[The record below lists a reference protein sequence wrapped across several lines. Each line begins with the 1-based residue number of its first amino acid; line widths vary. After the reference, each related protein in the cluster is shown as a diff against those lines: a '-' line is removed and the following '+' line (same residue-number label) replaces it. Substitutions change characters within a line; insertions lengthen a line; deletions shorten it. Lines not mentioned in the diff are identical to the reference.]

1 MDHGSGHGQGTA
13 RRLARS
19 GARGG
24 HGLSQLGSVAPRLVS
39 LDGQPLTAR
48 TPRQIAEDICNS
60 EAFLASARN
69 VTGIF
74 PRDQEINRVVCEN
87 AARVWGKA

>member
-13 RRLARS
+13 CRLACG
-19 GARGG
+19 GARGPSRLPQLS
-24 HGLSQLGSVAPRLVS
+24 GLATGLVS
-39 LDGQPLTAR
+39 LDGQPLASR
-48 TPRQIAEDICNS
+48 TPREIAEAICNS

-74 PRDQEINRVVCEN
+74 PSEQEINRVVCEN